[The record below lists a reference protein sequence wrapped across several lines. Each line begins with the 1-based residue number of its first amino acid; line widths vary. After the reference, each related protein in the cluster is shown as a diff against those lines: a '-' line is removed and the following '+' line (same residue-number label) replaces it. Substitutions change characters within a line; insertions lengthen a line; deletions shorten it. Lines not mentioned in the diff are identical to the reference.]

1 MMPKAS
7 KVFQAAGRDS
17 TVTFLMGSAEIHLCE
32 SATWGF
38 RGQDRLSAYRQ
49 KFFVETAN
57 LARAIDKVNLED
69 PVSFLS
75 IFADAAHA
83 NRIVRMNIQR
93 DLISGNSLM
102 RKMPD
107 QMSSD
112 RSAIFPAIFCGE
124 FVGGTIQ
131 LVRPDVGMALEVLLP
146 IRKRLLNI
154 VAKLE
159 LHRIGAHDKRAP
171 EIRFPFLEH
180 GTEIEKQNVVRT
192 NLQIGRIL
200 IVGGERIS
208 SGAHNACVPIR
219 RNPVHLM
226 REVVDVLIELALGNA
241 RADESFGLDG
251 VEEFVRFLL
260 GLQQRRGAAVFECV
274 HATRLAREFPDAN
287 DPL

>member
-17 TVTFLMGSAEIHLCE
+17 TVTFLMASAEIHRCE

-57 LARAIDKVNLED
+57 LARAIDKVNLEN

-93 DLISGNSLM
+93 DFVSGNSLM

-124 FVGGTIQ
+124 FVRVTIQ
-131 LVRPDVGMALEVLLP
+131 LIGFDLRMVLVVLLP
-146 IRKRLLNI
+146 LGKRFAAI

-159 LHRIGAHDKRAP
+159 LHRLGDHNKRAAKVSLP
-171 EIRFPFLEH
+171 LLKY
-180 GTEIEKQNVVRT
+180 GAEIEKQDVIFADR
-192 NLQIGRIL
+192 QIGRIL
-200 IVGGERIS
+200 IVGRERIS
-208 SGAHNACVPIR
+208 SGAHNAFVPIR
-219 RNPVHLM
+219 RNPIHLM